1 MFLNHF
7 KLLYLMVL
15 KIARGNVRSVK
26 IFDNNKKGE
35 IILRTSVN
43 PNIDITLKLSNDHDS
58 AFCAMAAVVSVAM
71 EFGDAATPGQAPNLH
86 VKYDDS
92 DMEIDELEFHWH

>member
-1 MFLNHF
+1 MAPRS
-7 KLLYLMVL
+7 
-15 KIARGNVRSVK
+15 ARGNVRSVK
-26 IFDNNKKGE
+26 IFDDNKKGE
-35 IILRTSVN
+35 IKIGPSVN

-58 AFCAMAAVVSVAM
+58 AFCAMVSVVSVAM

-86 VKYDDS
+86 VKYDDN

>member
-1 MFLNHF
+1 M
-7 KLLYLMVL
+7 LLYLMTL
-15 KIARGNVRSVK
+15 KIERGNVRSVK
-26 IFDNNKKGE
+26 IFDSNKRGE
-35 IILRTSVN
+35 IILRTNVN

-58 AFCAMAAVVSVAM
+58 AFCAMVSVVSFAM

-86 VKYDDS
+86 VKYDDN